1 MIFNIEKPKK
11 ELIEKLQH
19 KIDFKT
25 KPIGSLGKLEQLA
38 IKIGCIQ
45 ETLSPELKKPVIMVF
60 AGDHGIALDGVSP
73 YPQEV
78 TWQMVANFM
87 AGGAAINVFGR
98 QNGIDIRIIDAGVNY
113 DFDKSSGVIN
123 AKVDYGTKSYLK
135 EAAMSKEQFE
145 LALKRG
151 ADLAEKMHREGSN
164 IIGFGEMGI
173 ANTSSAAVLLHLL
186 TGENLQECVG
196 RGTGWDDEGLKRK
209 YEILKQAVDNYNG
222 DDSIESIFSYFG
234 GYEIVMI
241 AGAMLKAA
249 ELKMV
254 IMVDG
259 FIITSA
265 LLAASKMNADVL
277 EYCIFTHKS
286 NEHGHKHML
295 KHLNA
300 DAILDLGMR
309 LGEGTGAAVAYP
321 IIESAVNFLN
331 QMASFED
338 AGVSNS
344 DKIVSEEK

>member
-1 MIFNIEKPKK
+1 MNFDIKTPKK
-11 ELIEKLQH
+11 ELVEQLQH

-25 KPIGSLGKLEQLA
+25 KPIGSLGMLEQLA
-38 IKIGCIQ
+38 VKIGCIQ
-45 ETLSPELKKPVIMVF
+45 NTLSPELKKPTIMVF

-98 QNGIDIRIIDAGVNY
+98 QNGIDIKIVDAGVNY
-113 DFDKSSGVIN
+113 DFDKEWNVID
-123 AKVDYGTKSYLK
+123 AKIAHGTKSYLNNP
-135 EAAMSKEQFE
+135 AMSQEQFTK
-145 LALKRG
+145 ALNKG
-151 ADLAEKMHREGSN
+151 AKLVQEIHENGTN

-173 ANTSSAAVLLHLL
+173 ANTSSAAILLHLL
-186 TGENLQECVG
+186 AKIDLKECVG

-209 YEILKQAVDNYNG
+209 YEILKSAVENYNG
-222 DDSIESIFSYFG
+222 NQSVENIFAHFG
-234 GYEIVMI
+234 GFEIVMI

-249 ELKMV
+249 ELKMI

-259 FIITSA
+259 FIISSA
-265 LLAASKMNADVL
+265 LLAASKMNPKVL

-286 NEHGHKHML
+286 NENGHKYML
-295 KHLNA
+295 EHLQAN
-300 DAILDLGMR
+300 AILDLGMR

-344 DKIVSEEK
+344 DKVVNE

>member
-1 MIFNIEKPKK
+1 MNFDIKTPKK
-11 ELIEKLQH
+11 ELVEQLQH

-25 KPIGSLGKLEQLA
+25 KPIGSLGMLEQLA
-38 IKIGCIQ
+38 VKIGCIQ
-45 ETLSPELKKPVIMVF
+45 NTLSPELKKPTIMVF

-98 QNGIDIRIIDAGVNY
+98 QNGIDIKIVDAGVNY
-113 DFDKSSGVIN
+113 DFDKEWNVID
-123 AKVDYGTKSYLK
+123 AKIAHGTKSYLNNP
-135 EAAMSKEQFE
+135 AMSQEQFTK
-145 LALKRG
+145 ALNKG
-151 ADLAEKMHREGSN
+151 AKLVQNIHENGTN

-173 ANTSSAAVLLHLL
+173 ANTSSAAILLHLL
-186 TGENLQECVG
+186 AKIDLKECVG

-209 YEILKQAVDNYNG
+209 YEILKSAVENYNG
-222 DDSIESIFSYFG
+222 NQSVENIFAHFG
-234 GYEIVMI
+234 GFEIVMI

-249 ELKMV
+249 ELKMI

-259 FIITSA
+259 FIISSA
-265 LLAASKMNADVL
+265 LLAASKMNPKVL

-286 NEHGHKHML
+286 NENGHKYML
-295 KHLNA
+295 EHLQAN
-300 DAILDLGMR
+300 AILDLGMR

-344 DKIVSEEK
+344 DKVVNE

>member
-1 MIFNIEKPKK
+1 MNFDIKTPNK
-11 ELIEKLQH
+11 ELIEQLQH

-25 KPIGSLGKLEQLA
+25 KPIGSLGMLEQLA
-38 IKIGCIQ
+38 VKIGCIQ
-45 ETLSPELKKPVIMVF
+45 NTLSPELKQPTIMVF

-98 QNGIDIRIIDAGVNY
+98 QNGIDIKIVDAGVNY
-113 DFDKSSGVIN
+113 DFDKEWNVID
-123 AKVDYGTKSYLK
+123 AKVAHGTKSYLNG
-135 EAAMSKEQFE
+135 AAMTAEQFQ
-145 LALKRG
+145 LAIKRG
-151 ADLAEKMHREGSN
+151 ADLVEQAHKGGTN
-164 IIGFGEMGI
+164 TIGFGEMGI

-186 TGENLQECVG
+186 ADVDLKECVG

-209 YEILKQAVDNYNG
+209 YEILKSAVENYKG
-222 DDSIESIFSYFG
+222 DSSIENIFAHFG
-234 GYEIVMI
+234 GFEIVMI

-249 ELKMV
+249 ELKMI

-265 LLAASKMNADVL
+265 LLAASKMNPIVL

-286 NEHGHKHML
+286 NENGHKHML
-295 KHLNA
+295 AHFNA
-300 DAILDLGMR
+300 NAILDLGMR

-344 DKIVSEEK
+344 DKVVSE